1 MNVTCFVCLKR
12 YDSGVLLRFA
22 ATFLTGTTIFLG
34 SAFLLFR
41 HLEITLMLELLFDLF
56 LHIIG
61 LLHMWLTEVSLES
74 LLALPWLLMLFG
86 LHLDGP
92 FVYIIVGP
100 EIKKNCYRDL
110 RFKTSGYIA
119 NKCFYLFYPIRCRI
133 HPFLTW
139 HTLYVFNLNWK
150 LQFSFSFR
158 GERGFWGLL
167 GGQKNI

>member
-1 MNVTCFVCLKR
+1 MIFIDSNIKPYLLMNFTCFVCLRR
-12 YDSGVLLRFA
+12 YESGVLLRFA

-92 FVYIIVGP
+92 FVYIIVRS
-100 EIKKNCYRDL
+100 IL
-110 RFKTSGYIA
+110 AT
-119 NKCFYLFYPIRCRI
+119 YLI
-133 HPFLTW
+133 
-139 HTLYVFNLNWK
+139 N
-150 LQFSFSFR
+150 
-158 GERGFWGLL
+158 GALL
-167 GGQKNI
+167 GFRRRVWLSFFQCFGNIILQLRLIWQSMRVVG